1 MNEREIT
8 RLSRFLSL
16 ILRHKPEEIGITL
29 DANGWADV
37 DDLLNGVNRSGRK
50 IDRTVL
56 ESIVASDEKGRY
68 TFSDD
73 GKRIRACQGH
83 SVDIDLQLTSLEPP
97 EFLYHGTA
105 SRFSKQI
112 TTEGL
117 KPRSRQYVHLSL
129 DRETA
134 TDVGSRHGKPI
145 VYLIPAQE
153 MSRAGFLFYRSEND
167 IWLTAHVPAKY
178 LLITR

>member
-1 MNEREIT
+1 MSDRETT

-16 ILRHKPEEIGITL
+16 ILRHKPEEIGISL

-37 DDLLNGVNRSGRK
+37 DALLDGVNRSGRK
-50 IDRTVL
+50 IDRAVL

-68 TFSDD
+68 AFSDD
-73 GKRIRACQGH
+73 SRRLRACQGH
-83 SVDIDLQLTSLEPP
+83 SVDIDLQLTPIEPP

-112 TTEGL
+112 AQEGL
-117 KPRSRQYVHLSL
+117 KARSRQFVHLSS

-134 TDVGSRHGKPI
+134 DRKSV
-145 VYLIPAQE
+145 V
-153 MSRAGFLFYRSEND
+153 
-167 IWLTAHVPAKY
+167 
-178 LLITR
+178 